1 MHNLLQSSNQQREKI
16 YGGENTTVTETLKI
30 SIELKISA

>member
-1 MHNLLQSSNQQREKI
+1 MHNLLQNNNQHWGKMYR
-16 YGGENTTVTETLKI
+16 GENTTETLKI